1 VRGDVGVVGFYVYG
15 EGAASTSLEIV
26 RNSTARKW
34 TGFEVKEAIS
44 EWGLRGV
51 ELLRDRVAALVIVD
65 VLSFSTAVDVVVARG
80 GSVVPFAT
88 GDREAARI
96 ASDATGALLAEPRET
111 NAKGFSFSPRS
122 LMGIAHGTKL
132 LLPSPNGSR
141 LSLAGGATLVFT
153 GCLRNAKA
161 VAAAVGAVA
170 GNGAIGVVPA
180 GELWN
185 DGSLRP
191 AIEDLLGAGAILD
204 ALDLPLSS
212 EARVARDAFRAAEAD
227 LAEVVRGSLSGRELT
242 DRGFEGDIELAAAYD
257 VSTAAPMLRDGSYQA
272 AN

>member
-1 VRGDVGVVGFYVYG
+1 MD
-15 EGAASTSLEIV
+15 
-26 RNSTARKW
+26 
-34 TGFEVKEAIS
+34 GFEVKEAIS

-111 NAKGFSFSPRS
+111 SAKGFSLSPRS

-180 GELWN
+180 GELWS

>member
-1 VRGDVGVVGFYVYG
+1 
-15 EGAASTSLEIV
+15 
-26 RNSTARKW
+26 
-34 TGFEVKEAIS
+34 VKEAIS

-96 ASDATGALLAEPRET
+96 ASDATGALLAESRET
-111 NAKGFSFSPRS
+111 NAKGFSLSPRS

-161 VAAAVGAVA
+161 VAAVVGAVA

-180 GELWN
+180 GELWS

-191 AIEDLLGAGAILD
+191 AIE